1 MPSISRH
8 VLRTALRSSLA
19 LAIGLA
25 ATLAAG
31 SAFAFDRDSLVWRKC
46 SGCHAAGAD
55 GRIARVE
62 ELRTTPEEWTVIVDR
77 MRRLHGMPLAAGEMD
92 RLLKELGAT
101 QLLTPQEQAQVAYLS
116 LWNNSQQMEEPADKS
131 EDKLFATCVRCHS
144 AGKIRSYRM
153 TPQAWSMIRDEHL
166 YLIPTVVYQMR
177 EMRWITEADAVL
189 ATLATRLP
197 YDKPWSAPATR
208 LDGNWG
214 VFGWQPGRGAYRGQ
228 VRISDTG
235 DAEYRLSGALAYT
248 DGTSEDFNGDGT
260 LYGGYALRTRTRN
273 NGFDSR
279 GAFIVSGD
287 EVRGQWHLPA
297 PDFRTSDSTWVRDTG
312 APKVVRVLPAFLLKG
327 EKTTLT
333 VEGLNLPDV
342 RASQVSFG
350 GAAVKVLAARRI
362 AADAVQLEVVSSADA
377 LTDAKLTLAGAG
389 AVAVTLAPRIDR
401 IALTPETGRARISMG
416 AHYPAEG
423 VQFEAIA
430 YAGNGK
436 RSVALGP
443 VPATFRLAPE
453 KTRPDYDDLRWL
465 GLIEANGNYVP
476 TVDYGSNPARDFKR
490 ENSGLVKVVAQYR
503 RGAQTYRANALL
515 AVTLPDLIA
524 RIR

>member
-1 MPSISRH
+1 MPSIRRH
-8 VLRTALRSSLA
+8 PIRTAVRSSLA

-25 ATLAAG
+25 ASLAAG
-31 SAFAFDRDSLVWRKC
+31 SASGFERDSLVWQKC
-46 SGCHAAGAD
+46 TSCHAPGAD

-62 ELRTTPEEWTVIVDR
+62 EVRTTPEEWTVIVDR
-77 MRRLHGMPLAAGEMD
+77 MRRLHGMQLGAGEMD
-92 RLLKELGAT
+92 RLLKELTAT
-101 QLLTPQEQAQVAYLS
+101 QILTPQEQAQVSYLS
-116 LWNNSQQMEEPADKS
+116 LWNNSQQMEQPADKS
-131 EDKLFATCVRCHS
+131 EDKFFATCVRCHS

-153 TPQAWSMIRDEHL
+153 TPQEWSKIRDEHL
-166 YLIPTVVYQMR
+166 YFIPTVVYQLR
-177 EMRWITEADAVL
+177 EMRWIAEADAVL

-197 YDKPWSAPATR
+197 YDKAWSAPAAR
-208 LDGNWG
+208 LDGNWA
-214 VFGWQPGRGAYRGQ
+214 VFGWEPGRGAYRGQ
-228 VRISDTG
+228 ARISDAG
-235 DAEYRLSGALAYT
+235 NAEYRLSGTLAYT
-248 DGTSEDFNGDGT
+248 DGRSEDFSGDGT

-279 GAFIVSGD
+279 GAFIVGGD

-297 PDFRTSDSTWVRDTG
+297 PDFHTSDSTWVRDTG
-312 APKVVRVLPAFLLKG
+312 AAKVVRVLPGFLLEG
-327 EKTTLT
+327 ERTTLT
-333 VEGLNLPDV
+333 VEGLNLPEV

-350 GAAVKVLAARRI
+350 GAAVKVLSARRI
-362 AADAVQLEVVSSADA
+362 AAGAVQLDVISSAGA
-377 LTDAKLTLAGAG
+377 LATAKLTLAGAG
-389 AVAVTLAPRIDR
+389 AVPITLAPRIDR
-401 IALTPETGRARISMG
+401 IAITPGTGRARISMG

-430 YAGNGK
+430 YARDGK

-443 VPATFRLAPE
+443 VPATFRLADE
-453 KTRPDYDDLRWL
+453 KTRPRDHDLRWL

-476 TVDYGSNPARDFKR
+476 TADYGPNPARDFKR

-503 RGAQTYRANALL
+503 RGAQTYSANALL